1 MAKDN
6 EVMVAISNA
15 NYAQPGG
22 MLDLW
27 MAGVKRSNVTNALVI
42 ALDDATQQ
50 HAESLGFTAY
60 QMKLQVFLLAP
71 AAVIICTPWLS
82 RIIILP
88 KTVLPSAC
96 WWSDFFL
103 RKKCSQREE

>member
-1 MAKDN
+1 MPMLCPLNMRMGGSAPCPLQVAKNN

-27 MAGVKRSNVTNALVI
+27 MAGVRRSNVTNALVI

-50 HAESLGFTAY
+50 HVESLGFTAY
-60 QMKLQVFLLAP
+60 QMSLQACSHSLYFLLSYHN
-71 AAVIICTPWLS
+71 LHS
-82 RIIILP
+82 LQ
-88 KTVLPSAC
+88 PSH
-96 WWSDFFL
+96 SPP
-103 RKKCSQREE
+103 